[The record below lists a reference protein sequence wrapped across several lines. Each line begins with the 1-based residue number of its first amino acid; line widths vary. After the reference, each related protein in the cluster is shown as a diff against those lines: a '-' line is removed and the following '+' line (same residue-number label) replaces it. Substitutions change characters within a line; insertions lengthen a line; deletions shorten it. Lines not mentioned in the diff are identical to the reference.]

1 MPDTPR
7 LRFAPSPTGTLHV
20 GSVRTALFSWLFAR
34 HHGGVFV
41 LRIEDTD
48 VARSRTEWTEGIQ
61 SSMRWLGLDWDEGPI
76 LQSTRFA
83 LYDDAIAELLA
94 DGLAYESFE
103 TSEELAASNEARR
116 AAKLPPGYDGR
127 ARDLTPDA
135 REALRAEGRPAV
147 VRLRTPDEGRSTFHD
162 EIRGDVSVEW
172 SSVSDFVIRRAD
184 GTPTFFLANALD
196 DIDMGITHA
205 IRGEDLLDST
215 HRILAV
221 RRALGAETPL
231 IYAHIPLILSADRA
245 KLSKRHGAVSVEEFL
260 DQGYLPEAL
269 INYLGL
275 LGWAPADGREVMTLA
290 DMAAAFDLDHVTH
303 SAAIFDHQKLDWL
316 NGEYL
321 RALTPGELE
330 VRAWPVAVTA
340 FGPDIDRAVFASAL
354 VVAQARATTLNRM
367 IEQMDFLF
375 RPEPGFEIAPESWEK
390 LAGTDRVD
398 EILAG
403 ALQHLLT
410 CEWTVEAVDLRPV
423 LAALEIKPKKAMP
436 ALYAAIEGRHAG
448 LPLFDS
454 IQLLGRDRAC
464 LRLVAARDR
473 LATG

>member
-1 MPDTPR
+1 MPETPR

-20 GSVRTALFSWLFAR
+20 GSVRTALFSWLYAR

-48 VARSRTEWTEGIQ
+48 VARSRAEWTDGIQ
-61 SSMRWLGLDWDEGPI
+61 SSLRWLGLDWDEGPI

-83 LYDDAIAELLA
+83 LYDDAVAKLLA
-94 DGLAYESFE
+94 DGLAYEAFE
-103 TSEELAASNEARR
+103 TSEELSAVNEARR

-127 ARDLTPDA
+127 GRDLTPDE
-135 REALRAEGRPAV
+135 REVLRAEGRPAV
-147 VRLRTPDEGRSTFHD
+147 VRLRTPDDGRSTFHD

-205 IRGEDLLDST
+205 IRGEDLIDST

-221 RRALGAETPL
+221 RRALGATTEMV
-231 IYAHIPLILSADRA
+231 YAHIPLILSADRA
-245 KLSKRHGAVSVEEFL
+245 KLSKRHGAVSVEEFH
-260 DQGYLPEAL
+260 DDGYLPEAL
-269 INYLGL
+269 INYLAL

-290 DMAAAFDLDHVTH
+290 EMAAEFDLDHVVR
-303 SAAIFDHQKLDWL
+303 SSAIFDHQKLDWL

-321 RALTPGELE
+321 RALSAEALE
-330 VRAWPVAVTA
+330 ARALPVAVA
-340 FGPDIDRAVFASAL
+340 RFGPGIDRDVFSTVL

-367 IEQMDFLF
+367 IDQMDFLF
-375 RPEPGFEIAPESWEK
+375 EPEDEFEIAPESWDK
-390 LAGTDRVD
+390 LVATDQAD

-403 ALQHLLT
+403 ALQHLIT
-410 CEWTVEAVDLRPV
+410 CEWTLEAVDLRPV
-423 LAALEIKPKKAMP
+423 LTALEVKPKKAMP

-454 IQLLGRDRAC
+454 ILLLGRDRAC

-473 LATG
+473 LATT